1 MNLRASAI
9 VMKSLPATACGDALL
24 ISHAE
29 AIRIGC
35 ELDAA
40 ADRIAELEALL
51 AQQEVSQ

>member
-1 MNLRASAI
+1 
-9 VMKSLPATACGDALL
+9 MKSLPATACGDALL